1 MIDLDLG
8 RPEWIDIPIATQ
20 ISKRDISG
28 YIDLLEKRVIELS
41 AELDKY
47 KENERLTELWARGE
61 LLNY

>member
-1 MIDLDLG
+1 MMIIE
-8 RPEWIDIPIATQ
+8 RPECIDIPIATQ
-20 ISKRDISG
+20 IAKRDISG

-61 LLNY
+61 LLN

>member
-61 LLNY
+61 L

>member
-20 ISKRDISG
+20 IAKRDISG

-47 KENERLTELWARGE
+47 KKNERLTELWARGE
-61 LLNY
+61 L

>member
-61 LLNY
+61 LLN